1 MKTVYVIGAG
11 VGISA
16 TEQARKILEL
26 PKEANIICV
35 SSPEELPIE
44 ARLSSNPAT
53 VQTIHKF
60 IAPPKIPEIQFFDD
74 SKRKSHERQYKFH
87 R

>member
-1 MKTVYVIGAG
+1 MKTFYVIGAG

-16 TEQARKILEL
+16 IEQARKVLEL
-26 PKEANIICV
+26 PEEANIICV

-53 VQTIHKF
+53 IQAIHNK
-60 IAPPKIPEIQFFDD
+60 
-74 SKRKSHERQYKFH
+74 SNLKRLLK
-87 R
+87 